1 MTTTAAKPVFLGRPD
16 TLLGVCE
23 SIGRDFGFNPDY
35 LRVAVSIPVL
45 FNPALAIGAYATLG
59 LFVLVS
65 RLLAPAPRV
74 KAEAEPVAAAAP
86 VQPLASNDTRED
98 LPLAA

>member
-1 MTTTAAKPVFLGRPD
+1 MTTTATKPVFLGRPD
-16 TLLGVCE
+16 TIFGVCE

-35 LRVAVSIPVL
+35 LRVVVSIPVL

-65 RLLAPAPRV
+65 RLLAPAP
-74 KAEAEPVAAAAP
+74 KAKAATAPAAVEPAP
-86 VQPLASNDTRED
+86 QPVASNDARED